1 MEYAAHGNSAVL
13 IIRMI
18 LNQDR
23 HDHERIL
30 KFDPQVDFHLVTFI
44 EVLEY
49 FALYIHNANSNTE

>member
-1 MEYAAHGNSAVL
+1 
-13 IIRMI
+13 MI
-18 LNQDR
+18 LNHDR
-23 HDHERIL
+23 HDHERIF